1 VRRLITCLALFATC
15 SLAPLRADAQTA
27 VLLAVG
33 DATQL
38 SELQLAK
45 VMADDSSL
53 WLSVHLQGRT
63 RLALVTA
70 ESEVESAP
78 AAHAW
83 LGALDYA
90 TRMRVAA
97 PQGAVSSC
105 GSLMPFALADSGL
118 PEPRR
123 LAALELSRGNSEL
136 ELRRRL
142 ADAGLPGEISRVAQ
156 FTSQVQPPYRVA
168 IYDVP
173 AFGGSTETLRLLDR
187 GHAGQLP
194 RIVLS
199 GAQSLPLSLIALAKE
214 GVLPLGQAS
223 ADPSEFPVAYRAA
236 NADSDYVLA
245 RRGWLARNPAGWLNE
260 VQASA
265 ALFAASE
272 FPQGGQIEP
281 VVSRYFGELSGA
293 SAGACEA
300 QIRAAHVRASTNAA
314 DFVCNGAEDLARS
327 LTAVGFEELRLS
339 RFFGMVSDDGGAFQV
354 ASGVPRGPL
363 LQATDFDGS
372 GCPPAPVL
380 PLPPN
385 VASEPPAPRTPP
397 NVSTSPGVTSSPD
410 APVAPAFV
418 GSPHSE
424 GSCTVFAVDS
434 GSNDSCSGD
443 TSSGDT
449 RSDSCSG
456 DTSSGDTRSDSCS
469 GDTSSGDTRSDSC
482 SGDTSSDDS
491 GPDSCSGDSSDA
503 SSDGRSGD
511 SDSSGDASGCGK
523 SEYDGDTCSGSSAS
537 GNAAKSSSA
546 SLRPGNAPRAAR
558 PRHVRLSLLTLLAAA
573 LALPLRRLRASR

>member
-1 VRRLITCLALFATC
+1 LLCRLLVRRLFTCLALFATS

-53 WLSVHLQGRT
+53 WLSAHLQGRT

-83 LGALDYA
+83 LGALDFA

-97 PQGAVSSC
+97 PAGNFSGC

-123 LAALELSRGNSEL
+123 LAALELSREGSEL

-142 ADAGLPGEISRVAQ
+142 ADAGLPVEISRVAQ

-168 IYDVP
+168 IYDAP

-194 RIVLS
+194 HIVLS

-214 GVLPLGQAS
+214 GVLPVGQAS

-236 NADSDYVLA
+236 DTDSDYVSA
-245 RRGWLARNPAGWLNE
+245 RRGWLARNPTGWLNE

-265 ALFAASE
+265 ALFAATV

-293 SAGACEA
+293 SAGTCET
-300 QIRAAHVRASTNAA
+300 QIRAAHGRASTNAA
-314 DFVCNGAEDLARS
+314 DFVCNGAEDLALS
-327 LTAVGFEELRLS
+327 LTEVGFEELRLS
-339 RFFGMVSDDGGAFQV
+339 RFFGMLSGDGGAFQV

-372 GCPPAPVL
+372 GCPPAPAL
-380 PLPPN
+380 SLPPY
-385 VASEPPAPRTPP
+385 VASEAPDSRTPP
-397 NVSTSPGVTSSPD
+397 DVGSSPGVVSSPD
-410 APVAPAFV
+410 APVAPAVV
-418 GSPHSE
+418 GSPYNE

-434 GSNDSCSGD
+434 GSSDSCSGD
-443 TSSGDT
+443 TRSGDT

-469 GDTSSGDTRSDSC
+469 GDTSSGD
-482 SGDTSSDDS
+482 S

-503 SSDGRSGD
+503 SSDGCSGD
-511 SDSSGDASGCGK
+511 SDSRGDSSGCGK